1 MRDILIVAIAF
12 GSIPLILFRP
22 WIGVLVWSWLGYMN
36 PHRLT
41 WGFAHDFPF
50 AMIIGS
56 VTLVALV
63 FNSEKKRFP
72 ITGLII
78 VWILWIFWMNVT
90 TQYALFPSN
99 ADPEWNRAMKI
110 QLFAIV
116 TILLM
121 CQKMRLN
128 ALVWV
133 IVFSLGFYGVK
144 GGIFSILT
152 GGQYLVLGPEG
163 SFIGGNNSV
172 GLALVMTIPLM
183 WYLRMQS
190 DGFLL
195 RWGFLGAMGLTA
207 LAIFTTDSR
216 GAFLA
221 IGAMC
226 AFLWLKSKQ
235 KVGLGLGII
244 CILTALFFAMPAEWQ
259 DRMMGISDYQ
269 EDGSAMG
276 RINAWWMAFN
286 LAKDH
291 PLVGGGFGT
300 FRTAMFAIYAP
311 DPEDFHDAHS
321 IYFEVLGEHGFVGL
335 TFFLM
340 LGYLALRTGGRI
352 IRQCRG
358 VDGLQ
363 WASDLAAM
371 LQASLVAYLIGGAFL
386 GLAYFDLYYQLIAML
401 VVTRLL
407 VEDHLKEQQAAS
419 GVPGISGI
427 RGFGAAPTDHVPIAR
442 SRS

>member
-1 MRDILIVAIAF
+1 MRDILVVAIAF
-12 GSIPLILFRP
+12 GSIPFILFRP
-22 WIGVLVWSWLGYMN
+22 WIGILIWSWLGYMN

-50 AMIIGS
+50 AMVIGS

-72 ITGLII
+72 VTGLTI
-78 VWILWIFWMNVT
+78 VWILWILWMNIT
-90 TQYALFPSN
+90 TEFALFPGN
-99 ADPEWNRAMKI
+99 AEPEWARAMKI

-121 CQKMRLN
+121 CQKVRVN
-128 ALVWV
+128 ALIWV

-144 GGIFSILT
+144 GGIFSIAT
-152 GGQYLVLGPEG
+152 GGHYLVLGPEG

-172 GLALVMTIPLM
+172 GLALVMTIPFI

-190 DGFLL
+190 DHALL
-195 RWGFLGAMGLTA
+195 RWGLLGSIGLTA

-221 IGAMC
+221 TGAMC
-226 AFLWLKSKQ
+226 AFLWLKSQK
-235 KVGLGLGII
+235 KVGLGIGII
-244 CILTALFFAMPAEWQ
+244 SVLLALFFIMPMEWQ
-259 DRMMGISDYQ
+259 DRMLGISNYQ
-269 EDGSAMG
+269 QDGSAMG

-311 DPEDFHDAHS
+311 NPDDFHDAHS

-335 TFFLM
+335 GLFIL
-340 LGYLALRTGGRI
+340 LGSMALRTGGKI
-352 IRQCRG
+352 IKQCKG
-358 VDGLQ
+358 IADLKWV
-363 WASDLAAM
+363 ADLASM
-371 LQASLVAYLIGGAFL
+371 LQASLVGYFVGGAFL
-386 GLAYFDLYYQLIAML
+386 GLAYFDFYYQLVALI
-401 VVTRLL
+401 VVLRVL
-407 VEDHLKEQQAAS
+407 VEDYLKAQQEAP
-419 GVPGISGI
+419 GGPGIAGV
-427 RGFGAAPTDHVPIAR
+427 RGFGTVSRDNVPVAR
-442 SRS
+442 SGS